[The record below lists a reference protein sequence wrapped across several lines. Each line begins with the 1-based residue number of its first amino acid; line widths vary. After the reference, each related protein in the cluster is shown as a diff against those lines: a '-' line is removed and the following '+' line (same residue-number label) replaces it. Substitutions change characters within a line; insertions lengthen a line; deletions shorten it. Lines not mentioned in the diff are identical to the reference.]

1 MESSDLT
8 SLTAVSPIDGRYAS
22 QSAWLREYF
31 SEYALIKYRVIVE
44 IKWFITMLTDQNY
57 TNSSASRVVSDMD
70 SLDESTINILNS
82 IIDNFD
88 VSEAEKVKAHEE
100 VTKHDVKAVEYYLKD
115 KFDEHEQL
123 KNLKEFLHFT
133 CTSEDINNLSYA
145 MMVGK
150 AIENV
155 MLPELEKCIQIIQ
168 EKAHEY
174 ADVPMMSRT
183 HGQSA
188 TPTTV
193 GKELANF
200 VYRVNRQIKVLK
212 QIKPLGKFNGATGNF
227 NAHVVW
233 YPDLDW
239 EEVSEK
245 FVESL
250 GIEYNP
256 YSTQIEPHDS
266 IAQISNTFSL
276 INTIL
281 IDFARDMWG
290 YISLNYFKQLV
301 VAGEVGSST
310 MPHKVNPINFE
321 NAEGNLGLAN
331 SIFSFFATKL
341 PISRFQ
347 RDLSD
352 STVMRNIGVSFAYSI
367 SAYKALMRGLARIEV
382 NKEAVLS
389 ELDQHYELLAEV
401 IQTVMRK
408 RRYPNPYEKL
418 KEFTR
423 GKNVTKEDFE
433 EFINNLDLPKEDIE
447 TLLALSPSKYVGL
460 AGTLAKKV

>member
-1 MESSDLT
+1 M
-8 SLTAVSPIDGRYAS
+8 
-22 QSAWLREYF
+22 
-31 SEYALIKYRVIVE
+31 
-44 IKWFITMLTDQNY
+44 
-57 TNSSASRVVSDMD
+57 
-70 SLDESTINILNS
+70 
-82 IIDNFD
+82 
-88 VSEAEKVKAHEE
+88 
-100 VTKHDVKAVEYYLKD
+100 
-115 KFDEHEQL
+115 
-123 KNLKEFLHFT
+123 
-133 CTSEDINNLSYA
+133 
-145 MMVGK
+145 
-150 AIENV
+150 
-155 MLPELEKCIQIIQ
+155 
-168 EKAHEY
+168 
-174 ADVPMMSRT
+174 
-183 HGQSA
+183 
-188 TPTTV
+188 
-193 GKELANF
+193 
-200 VYRVNRQIKVLK
+200 
-212 QIKPLGKFNGATGNF
+212 
-227 NAHVVW
+227 
-233 YPDLDW
+233 
-239 EEVSEK
+239 
-245 FVESL
+245 
-250 GIEYNP
+250 
-256 YSTQIEPHDS
+256 
-266 IAQISNTFSL
+266 
-276 INTIL
+276 

-408 RRYPNPYEKL
+408 RKYPNPYEKL

-423 GKNVTKEDFE
+423 GENVTKEDFE